1 MLMDFQNYGVH
12 PKGYWAQ
19 RDPGQYTRLVASRTL
34 DNAAKA
40 LAAARVA
47 KLRVIHVVN
56 RWREG
61 QPDLD
66 DGIPMWA
73 GRRGTDSGVEGTWG
87 AEIVEQLAPA
97 ADEIVVVKR
106 TVSALATTDLERLL
120 TLFGIRTLVLAG
132 IATNF
137 VVEGTA
143 REAADRGYRVI
154 ALRDACETWSAE
166 AQRFSIEILS
176 LLGEV
181 ITVDEFVRL
190 VAGPPDV

>member
-1 MLMDFQNYGVH
+1 MDFQNYGVH
-12 PKGYWAQ
+12 PKGYWAL
-19 RDPGQYTRLVASRTL
+19 RDPAQHARLTASRTL
-34 DNAAKA
+34 DNAATA
-40 LAAARVA
+40 LAAARAA

-56 RWREG
+56 RWRAG

-66 DGIPMWA
+66 DSIPMWA
-73 GRRGTDSGVEGTWG
+73 GRRGTDSGVEGSWG
-87 AEIVEQLAPA
+87 AEIVEQLAPT

-120 TLFGIRTLVLAG
+120 TMFEVRTLILAG

-143 REAADRGYRVI
+143 REAVDRGYRVI
-154 ALRDACETWSAE
+154 VLRDCCETWSEE

-181 ITVDEFVRL
+181 ISVDEFIGL
-190 VAGPPDV
+190 LGGA

>member
-1 MLMDFQNYGVH
+1 MDFQNYGVH
-12 PKGYWAQ
+12 PKGYWAE
-19 RDPGQYTRLVASRTL
+19 RDPAQYERLVASRAV
-34 DNAAKA
+34 DNAATA

-56 RWREG
+56 RWRAG

-66 DGIPMWA
+66 DSIPIWA
-73 GRRGTDSGVEGTWG
+73 SRRGTDSGIEGTWG
-87 AEIVEQLAPA
+87 AEIVEQLAPMT
-97 ADEIVVVKR
+97 DEIVVVKR

-120 TLFGIRTLVLAG
+120 TLFEIRTLVLAG

-143 REAADRGYRVI
+143 REAVDRGYRVI
-154 ALRDACETWSAE
+154 VLRDCCETWSAD
-166 AQRFSIEILS
+166 AQRFSMEILS

-181 ITVDEFVRL
+181 IAVDEFIGL
-190 VAGPPDV
+190 LAGPVNSP